1 LKREQ
6 ILSLIAEIDDLLNA
20 LNMVVEEIE
29 EKKREFSDKE
39 PDQFILRALGSLL
52 HDFYTIIED
61 IFELISSEMNGVRL
75 DSFDWHKRLLNKMT
89 LEIPGLRP
97 AVISRR
103 LKEMLDE
110 YLRFRHVFR
119 NVYGYLLQWERMK
132 PLLEKAGAVY
142 ERFEEEI
149 ERFKDFLRELAE
161 KM

>member
-1 LKREQ
+1 M
-6 ILSLIAEIDDLLNA
+6 S
-20 LNMVVEEIE
+20 
-29 EKKREFSDKE
+29 
-39 PDQFILRALGSLL
+39 
-52 HDFYTIIED
+52 
-61 IFELISSEMNGVRL
+61 
-75 DSFDWHKRLLNKMT
+75 
-89 LEIPGLRP
+89 LEIPRVRP
-97 AVISRR
+97 AVISKKLR
-103 LKEMLDE
+103 ETLDE